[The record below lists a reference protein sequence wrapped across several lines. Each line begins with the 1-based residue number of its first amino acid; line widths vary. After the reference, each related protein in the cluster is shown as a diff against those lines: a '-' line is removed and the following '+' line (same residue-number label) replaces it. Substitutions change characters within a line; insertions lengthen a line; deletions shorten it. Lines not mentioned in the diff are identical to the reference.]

1 MAILC
6 GIASKT
12 SLPKN
17 RRNCNVNILG
27 FCNFFEGDD
36 KDRGRITRLV
46 KAARRTMNLK
56 STGSVTVLVL
66 DNLNVRTISRG
77 LREIATWW
85 TLRVSIVRRWLFT
98 YTGVCRPLAT

>member
-27 FCNFFEGDD
+27 FCNFFDGDD

-46 KAARRTMNLK
+46 KAARRTMNFK

-77 LREIATWW
+77 LRV
-85 TLRVSIVRRWLFT
+85 LIVCGWLFT
-98 YTGVCRPLAT
+98 YTGLSGPLAT

>member
-1 MAILC
+1 
-6 GIASKT
+6 
-12 SLPKN
+12 
-17 RRNCNVNILG
+17 
-27 FCNFFEGDD
+27 
-36 KDRGRITRLV
+36 
-46 KAARRTMNLK
+46 MNLK